1 MNMNSTQS
9 KLPEGW
15 STLLLLVGMVMVA
28 TWSITSVAWVE
39 KLQVIEAAALVGLLA
54 GLFLAKTRF
63 PAWAAH
69 LFGTVYG
76 IAWVSYLG
84 TRLLPSTFSSRE
96 RLLELGY
103 HINAW
108 LWKVLHGGSSN
119 DALMFILFLGCVVW
133 LLGYMAAWATF
144 RTYRIWWAILP
155 TATTLL
161 INFYWGPPRLLP
173 FLIAYVGLMLLFFI
187 RFNLFLQQRA
197 WSKARVR
204 YDSEIVWDFLRYGV
218 IFTVVVMALAWGVPG
233 AAASERAAT
242 FWGKFS
248 EPWERVQDTWNRLFF
263 SSRYY
268 GQAQP
273 NNFGPSMSLGGA
285 VHLGNRVVMDVASSA
300 GRYWRATVYDNYTG
314 TGWVNQDEEMAYL
327 DPFDPHFV
335 APQFEMRRIITQTY
349 TSYLPGRTQLFA
361 VADPMGIDRTT
372 KARHSRIPGRL
383 PGDASPTMLL
393 NASMFYARTPLESGE
408 SYRVVSSITAADENS
423 LQAAGTDYPQWVKA
437 RYLQLPSS
445 LPQRV
450 RDLAQEIT
458 RDKTTPY
465 DKALALEAFLRQIE
479 YNESIESP
487 PLDQDRV
494 DWFLFDL
501 QEGYCDYYSSS
512 MAVMARA
519 VGIPSRVA
527 VGYGRGEYNAEAG
540 VYRVRDDN
548 AHAWVE
554 IYFPR
559 YGWVEFE
566 PTAAE
571 PVIVRPRPPSDD
583 ANSSNNDRRA
593 RDQDDELDRLRD
605 WLDEDFY
612 GGPFF
617 PLETRPR
624 RTVWWVMGGLLAVA
638 AVIGGSYWWLEEK
651 GLGSLGWVQK
661 AYARMTR
668 FGRLLNV
675 QERDPQTPYEYAAK
689 LSAEVPAGRGLIR
702 RIAELFV
709 KEQFSPHP
717 TDEKESAAAWHDL
730 RFTLWRRWLKRW
742 IERFQTPPEEEKPQL
757 DLSSWPKEQQ

>member
-1 MNMNSTQS
+1 MNMNSTQN

-15 STLLLLVGMVMVA
+15 STLFLLVGMVMVA

-39 KLQVIEAAALVGLLA
+39 KLQVIEGAALVGLLA

-63 PAWAAH
+63 PAWVAH

-84 TRLLPSTFSSRE
+84 TRLLPSTFSFRE
-96 RLLELGY
+96 RLFELGY

-119 DALMFILFLGCVVW
+119 DALMFVLFLGCVVW

-187 RFNLFLQQRA
+187 RFNLFLQQQA

-218 IFTVVVMALAWGVPG
+218 AFTVVVMALAWGVPG
-233 AAASERAAT
+233 AAASEKAAT

-263 SSRYY
+263 SSHYY

-273 NNFGPSMSLGGA
+273 NSFGPSMSLGGA
-285 VHLGNRVVMDVASSA
+285 VHLGNRVVMDVAASA
-300 GRYWRATVYDNYTG
+300 GRYWRAAVYDNYTS

-327 DPFDPHFV
+327 DPFDPHFA

-361 VADPMGIDRTT
+361 LAAPVGIDRTT
-372 KARHSRIPGRL
+372 KVRHSRIPGRL
-383 PGDASPTMLL
+383 PEDASPTML
-393 NASMFYARTPLESGE
+393 NASMFYARTPLESSE

-423 LQAAGTDYPQWVKA
+423 LRVAGTDYPQWVEA

-450 RDLAQEIT
+450 RDLAQDIT

-465 DKALALEAFLRQIE
+465 DKASALEAFLRQIE

-501 QEGYCDYYSSS
+501 QEGYCDYYSSA

-571 PVIVRPRPPSDD
+571 SVIVRPRPPSDD
-583 ANSSNNDRRA
+583 ANTSNNNRQP

-617 PLETRPR
+617 PLETRPGK
-624 RTVWWVMGGLLAVA
+624 TIWLIMGGLLAMA

-661 AYARMTR
+661 AYVRMTR
-668 FGRLLNV
+668 FGHLLNV
-675 QERDPQTPYEYAAK
+675 HERGPQTPYEYAAE
-689 LSAEVPAGRGLIR
+689 LSTEVPAGRGLIR

-709 KEQFSPHP
+709 KEQFSPYP

-742 IERFQTPPEEEKPQL
+742 IERFQTPPEEEKPRL
-757 DLSSWPKEQQ
+757 DLPSWSKEQQ